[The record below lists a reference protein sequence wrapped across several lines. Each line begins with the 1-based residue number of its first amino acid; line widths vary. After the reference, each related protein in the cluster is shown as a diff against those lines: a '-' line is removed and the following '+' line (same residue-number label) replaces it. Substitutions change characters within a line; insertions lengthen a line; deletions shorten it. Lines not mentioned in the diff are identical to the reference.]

1 MAASVYYFI
10 SEEVENY
17 IFRHNWILKH
27 TCMYK
32 KPALTKYWNY
42 NLFVQILYSHFRYT
56 NRLFLGCVFFIA
68 RCNIIRASRETKT
81 ESLCYK
87 KNYTEEFVWHHFFNC
102 TPSVLYVIFCC
113 LLHLFSPLP
122 KSSTWWIVPIKIHNI
137 AMGGTLRDDIMNERS
152 KL

>member
-1 MAASVYYFI
+1 MAGSVYYFI

-32 KPALTKYWNY
+32 QPALAKCWNY

-87 KNYTEEFVWHHFFNC
+87 KNYTEEFVWGTSFFWLHALRSICHFLLPSSSIL
-102 TPSVLYVIFCC
+102 TPSQVK
-113 LLHLFSPLP
+113 HLMNSPY
-122 KSSTWWIVPIKIHNI
+122 KDT
-137 AMGGTLRDDIMNERS
+137 
-152 KL
+152 

>member
-1 MAASVYYFI
+1 MTTSVYYFI

-32 KPALTKYWNY
+32 KPALTKYSNN

-87 KNYTEEFVWHHFFNC
+87 KKLHTRICVRDIIFLTARPPFYMSFFVAFFIYSHPF
-102 TPSVLYVIFCC
+102 PSQVL
-113 LLHLFSPLP
+113 
-122 KSSTWWIVPIKIHNI
+122 
-137 AMGGTLRDDIMNERS
+137 DE
-152 KL
+152 

>member
-56 NRLFLGCVFFIA
+56 NRLFLGCVFLLLAVILSELQEKP
-68 RCNIIRASRETKT
+68 RRKVCVT
-81 ESLCYK
+81 K
-87 KNYTEEFVWHHFFNC
+87 KNYTQEFVWGTSFFWLHALRSICHFLLPSSSIL
-102 TPSVLYVIFCC
+102 TPSQVKYLMN
-113 LLHLFSPLP
+113 SPY
-122 KSSTWWIVPIKIHNI
+122 KDT
-137 AMGGTLRDDIMNERS
+137 
-152 KL
+152 